1 MNTVSGGDDMVTPAL
16 LIIVPLVFTAVCLGI
31 WFFVFQMEDV
41 EEADKK

>member
-1 MNTVSGGDDMVTPAL
+1 MITPAL

-41 EEADKK
+41 EETDKQ